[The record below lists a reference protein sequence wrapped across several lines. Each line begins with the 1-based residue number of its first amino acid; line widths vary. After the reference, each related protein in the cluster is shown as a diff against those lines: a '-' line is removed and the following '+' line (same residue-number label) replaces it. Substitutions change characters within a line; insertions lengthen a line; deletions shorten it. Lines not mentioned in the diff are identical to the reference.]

1 MAGQLDMPEV
11 RGSLSWVSG
20 APARSTST
28 KSSSVQPVSSCFPHP
43 GGITGGARTLFG
55 PVLPMVATKLRG
67 RRRPSTLA
75 ARALTDDPV
84 CADVDHAL
92 QLVAPR
98 LGRRGRRWPEN
109 ALNAIDPIVF
119 RRQSTVSISSLATA
133 DPRLSLVAGP
143 MVTESDRL
151 RTSKG
156 HPPCHPNALIWP
168 HFARSS
174 RRTAPARCSQR
185 HGQPTWRSCGFGLGG
200 SAAICSSG

>member
-1 MAGQLDMPEV
+1 MPEV

-20 APARSTST
+20 APPVAPRRSPPRSNR
-28 KSSSVQPVSSCFPHP
+28 SAAAFPIL
-43 GGITGGARTLFG
+43 G
-55 PVLPMVATKLRG
+55 VLPVGSARCSARFSRWSRQSCMVAVDRPLWRRG
-67 RRRPSTLA
+67 RSPT
-75 ARALTDDPV
+75 TPV

-98 LGRRGRRWPEN
+98 LGRRGRRCPEN

-119 RRQSTVSISSLATA
+119 RRQFTVLISSLATA